1 MSVFL
6 ARLSRQTDLLLA
18 MLFIVIILMMVL
30 PLPAP
35 LIDFLVA
42 INITFAILILIT
54 SLYIKSPVELSVFP
68 SLLLIATL
76 FRLAISVSTTRMILL
91 TADAGAIIETF
102 GQFVIQGNLTVGL
115 IIFFIITIVQ
125 FIVITKGSERVAE
138 VSARFTLDGMPGKQM
153 SIDADLRAGLID
165 GKAAKLRRVLLAK
178 ESQLFGAMDG
188 AMKFVKGDAIAGL
201 IITAVNILGGL
212 IVGVVQ
218 NGTSASE
225 AFEIYSVLTVGD
237 GLTAQI
243 PALFL
248 SIAAGIV
255 VTRVASDTSPV
266 LANEIGQQ
274 LTDKPRVLY
283 LVGGILL
290 GFCMIPGF
298 PVATF
303 LIIASALFA
312 LAFFSRSGDADSQ
325 DKEMAAGLTTS
336 ADSETVQLADKILIQ
351 LPAGRFSKQD
361 LPEIRRN
368 LRNTQFRLMQIFGVD
383 LPSFEAKLAE
393 VDKDAIRISN
403 EAGLYGNIVL
413 PSGQDYVFERSF
425 VNKLDVGKI
434 PYKAMPGVIDLV
446 SVAAEQAVNV
456 SQLPDAEGRRLKKC
470 DIVDAIAESVVRRNV
485 GEFINIQHIHNLIQG
500 LENDYPQLCKEA
512 LQTVPL
518 PQLTEIIRSLLRE
531 NVPLTQAP
539 KILDVLAF
547 QGPKVQ
553 DPNQLGELVRVAL
566 GRQIIQNHLS
576 ATGTLRALVF
586 NRNSEK
592 MLEEYMVEGEG
603 DKSLVLPTEIKNHF
617 FEQVKSRLAKNPDVV
632 LVSQMT
638 YRRHLASYCRQ
649 QQLLINVLSFEEIGA
664 LAEIDIVADLNLGV
678 AGNGVGSSMPP
689 AGLDVPESGEQAN
702 PVQGGYVQ

>member
-1 MSVFL
+1 M
-6 ARLSRQTDLLLA
+6 ARILSLLSRQTDLLLA

-30 PLPAP
+30 PLPSP

-54 SLYIKSPVELSVFP
+54 SLYIQSPVELSVFP

-91 TADAGAIIETF
+91 NADAGAIIETF

-165 GKAAKLRRVLLAK
+165 GKAAKLRRGLLAK

-218 NGTSASE
+218 NGMSAGG
-225 AFEIYSVLTVGD
+225 AFELYSVLTVGD

-248 SIAAGIV
+248 SIAAGII
-255 VTRVASDTSPV
+255 VTRVASDNSPV

-274 LTDKPRVLY
+274 LTGKPRVMY

-298 PVATF
+298 PIVTF
-303 LIIASALFA
+303 FSIAMTLFA
-312 LAFFSRSGDADSQ
+312 LAFFSRSGAGDHD
-325 DKEMAAGLTTS
+325 ELETAAGKSAS
-336 ADSETVQLADKILIQ
+336 ADSETIQLADKILIQ
-351 LPAGRFSKQD
+351 LPERRFTEPD
-361 LPEIRRN
+361 LPEIKKN

-383 LPSFEAKLAE
+383 LPSFDAKLVAT
-393 VDKDAIRISN
+393 DKDAVRISN
-403 EAGLYGNIVL
+403 EAGQYGNIIL
-413 PSGQDYVFERSF
+413 PPDEDYVFERAF
-425 VNKLDVGKI
+425 ATALDANNVS
-434 PYKAMPGVIDLV
+434 YKSIPGVIDLV
-446 SVAAEQAVNV
+446 RVPTDQGAAVAQVPEAEEKR
-456 SQLPDAEGRRLKKC
+456 LGGR
-470 DIVDAIAESVVRRNV
+470 DIVNAVAESVVRRNV

-586 NRNSEK
+586 NRSSEK
-592 MLEEYMVEGEG
+592 TLEGYMVDGEG
-603 DKSLVLPTEIKNHF
+603 DRSLVLPTETKNHF
-617 FEQVKSRLAKNPDVV
+617 FDQVQAMLAENPEVV
-632 LVSQMT
+632 LVTQMT

-649 QQLLINVLSFEEIGA
+649 QQLLIDVLSFEEIGA
-664 LAEIDIVADLNLGV
+664 LAEIDIVADLDLGAADSPGNPPV
-678 AGNGVGSSMPP
+678 TPGMDAGGPG
-689 AGLDVPESGEQAN
+689 N
-702 PVQGGYVQ
+702 PQSAGGYVQ